1 MITAAMRAEMRRL
14 VLVEG
19 WRIETVARRYGV
31 HHSVVRRAL
40 HDDAGERPA
49 PTSALDSFKPYI
61 VERLVELPQL
71 SCVRLVDELRARGY
85 TLGVALV
92 RRYVAQV
99 RPPRRRKAYLR
110 IETDPGQQAQVDWG
124 SFGHMRVGAGQRP
137 LSGVRDGAVVVARA
151 VHRLRLRPADGNVSP
166 HAPSGARVLWRC
178 AQADRL

>member
-1 MITAAMRAEMRRL
+1 MDRGASAGRARPVPRRARLLLGVQATDHVRRDGAAMITAAMRAEMRRL

-71 SCVRLVDELRARGY
+71 SC
-85 TLGVALV
+85 
-92 RRYVAQV
+92 
-99 RPPRRRKAYLR
+99 
-110 IETDPGQQAQVDWG
+110 
-124 SFGHMRVGAGQRP
+124 
-137 LSGVRDGAVVVARA
+137 
-151 VHRLRLRPADGNVSP
+151 
-166 HAPSGARVLWRC
+166 
-178 AQADRL
+178 